1 MQVQFLSTIRSNVDR
16 MSRLVSDLADVSRME
31 SGHLRLEMTSVPI
44 ALVVEETLRSMQGQI
59 EEKSQQLTVEV
70 QDDLPPVMA
79 DQTRMTQ
86 VLTNLVSNAYK
97 YTPENG
103 DITITVEQTVDVDE
117 EDVSQDVIQVAVTD
131 TGIGMSPEDLEQ
143 LFSKFFR
150 SSSVKGT
157 VPGTGLGL
165 NITKNLIELH
175 GGRIWVESVEGEGTT
190 FTYTIPVA
198 EEMESASA
206 D

>member
-1 MQVQFLSTIRSNVDR
+1 M
-16 MSRLVSDLADVSRME
+16 
-31 SGHLRLEMTSVPI
+31 
-44 ALVVEETLRSMQGQI
+44 
-59 EEKSQQLTVEV
+59 
-70 QDDLPPVMA
+70 
-79 DQTRMTQ
+79 
-86 VLTNLVSNAYK
+86 
-97 YTPENG
+97 
-103 DITITVEQTVDVDE
+103 
-117 EDVSQDVIQVAVTD
+117 IQVAVTD

-150 SSSVKGT
+150 SSSVKGS

-198 EEMESASA
+198 EETESASA